1 MSSTGQYVTDE
12 NGNKV
17 AIILPLT
24 EYEHMKEDLH
34 DLAMVAERRDEGT
47 IRPFRIK
54 KACDVSRGL
63 MSPYTLSFKNS
74 VEKDCRKIP
83 KDLLPNILSTLK
95 IFRPLPFRSMRSN

>member
-1 MSSTGQYVTDE
+1 MSSGGQYVTDE

-47 IRPFRIK
+47 ISLAELK
-54 KACDVSRGL
+54 KRV
-63 MSPYTLSFKNS
+63 M
-74 VEKDCRKIP
+74 
-83 KDLLPNILSTLK
+83 
-95 IFRPLPFRSMRSN
+95 

>member
-1 MSSTGQYVTDE
+1 MSSTRQYVTDK

-47 IRPFRIK
+47 ISLAELK
-54 KACDVSRGL
+54 KRV
-63 MSPYTLSFKNS
+63 M
-74 VEKDCRKIP
+74 
-83 KDLLPNILSTLK
+83 
-95 IFRPLPFRSMRSN
+95 